1 MGRHHARWSVLP
13 VALALVLLGAALI
26 RPTPPYAGHVL
37 YLRVSLVYPRPARGP
52 GLGAVSWEN
61 QYWIDPA
68 RGRLVYAQALRQQ
81 GSPLLAYDDTPT
93 RPPTQPWYVITLARH
108 ADGRC
113 AVVYTTLLDRTERGA
128 PFACA
133 DLFALH
139 NVATLTAWMRVLAR
153 RYGATTY
160 PGSATVHVPLPC
172 GVDPLPLIMDRFD
185 MRYGYEN
192 LQPGVLVLAMRTG
205 LPLSA
210 SVYRRDGKT
219 LMEYLRTA
227 HDVPPGALP
236 GDFFDAP
243 PLSLPDRAPTL
254 YRWLHAALPWHP

>member
-1 MGRHHARWSVLP
+1 MERHHARWSVLP

-52 GLGAVSWEN
+52 GLGGVSWEN

-81 GSPLLAYDDTPT
+81 GSPPLAYDATPT
-93 RPPTQPWYVITLARH
+93 RLPTQPWYVITLARH

-113 AVVYTTLLDRTERGA
+113 AVVYTTLLNRTERGV

-139 NVATLTAWMRVLAR
+139 DVATLTARMRVLAR
-153 RYGATTY
+153 RYGATTD
-160 PGSATVHVPLPC
+160 PGSATVHVPLPR
-172 GVDPLPLIMDRFD
+172 GADPLPLIMDRFD

-243 PLSLPDRAPTL
+243 PLSLPDRAPTF
-254 YRWLHAALPWHP
+254 YRWLHAALPWRP